1 MATSGGRERVRE
13 LAPVVVVQSR
23 VRLDEERLLLI
34 FSSVFVVV
42 GAGIWREVDWTLDW
56 DFGEKCAVN

>member
-1 MATSGGRERVRE
+1 VATSGGRERVRE

-34 FSSVFVVV
+34 FRVCLLLLVPEFGGKLTGRWIGILVESV
-42 GAGIWREVDWTLDW
+42 L
-56 DFGEKCAVN
+56 

>member
-34 FSSVFVVV
+34 FSSLFVVV
-42 GAGIWREVDWTLDW
+42 GAGIVE
-56 DFGEKCAVN
+56 GS